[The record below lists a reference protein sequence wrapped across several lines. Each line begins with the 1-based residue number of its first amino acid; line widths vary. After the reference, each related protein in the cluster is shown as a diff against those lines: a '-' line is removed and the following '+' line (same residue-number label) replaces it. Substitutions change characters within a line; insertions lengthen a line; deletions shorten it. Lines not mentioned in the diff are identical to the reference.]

1 VKEGDSCSPGDAIAE
16 IETDKASMAFE
27 CTDDIVIAK
36 LLVPEGSEVAVGSPI
51 LVTVEEDTDVSVFS
65 DFVAPIS
72 TSIKSAPAETPST
85 ETATS
90 IPSSSDK
97 SGGDIHMDFSNVR
110 VSPAAARMIESK
122 KIAFDAI
129 QGTSRGGLISKS
141 DVVLAI
147 KNGITS
153 EHSFSGIS
161 TEKEGAKSSFVQ
173 SNTSASKSTSIDFS
187 IEDPTMG
194 QPINDRFEDIPNSN
208 MRKVIAR
215 RLTESKATVPH
226 LLSQI
231 ECELDDLLSLRKTF
245 AKDLSTNVSVN
256 DMVIKAAALALRDLP
271 DMRRQWKGDAI
282 GEPGPVDISVAVA
295 TPNGLITPIVT
306 GADRRGCSDINATVK
321 DLATRARENKLMP
334 EEYQGGSF
342 SISNLGMFGITSF
355 SAVINPPQA
364 AILAVG
370 AGVPRVKPPLAG
382 SDEPRVATVLNVQ
395 LSSDRRVVDEALAS
409 QFLKIF
415 ASYISNPKTI
425 LL

>member
-1 VKEGDSCSPGDAIAE
+1 MKEGDSCSPGDAIAE

-36 LLVPEGSEVAVGSPI
+36 LLAPEGAEIKVGNPI
-51 LVTVEEDTDVSVFS
+51 LVTVEEDTDVSVFA
-65 DFVAPIS
+65 DFVAPV
-72 TSIKSAPAETPST
+72 TTTVAATKEVAPT
-85 ETATS
+85 ETGTSTPVATNT
-90 IPSSSDK
+90 
-97 SGGDIHMDFSNVR
+97 SGFHVDLSNVR

-129 QGTSRGGLISKS
+129 QGTSKGGLISKS
-141 DVVLAI
+141 DVVLAL
-147 KNGITS
+147 KSGFAS
-153 EHSFSGIS
+153 ENSLTAS
-161 TEKEGAKSSFVQ
+161 VQ
-173 SNTSASKSTSIDFS
+173 SPIVGSTKAEPDASTSSPTSMDFS
-187 IEDPTMG
+187 IEDPTLG
-194 QPINDRFEDIPNSN
+194 QPINNRFEDIPNSN

-231 ECELDDLLSLRKTF
+231 ECELDDLLALRKTF

-271 DMRRQWKGDAI
+271 DMRRQFDKASGEI
-282 GEPGPVDISVAVA
+282 GEPGPCDISVAVA

-306 GADRRGCSDINATVK
+306 GADRRGCSDINATVR
-321 DLATRARENKLMP
+321 DLATRARDNKLMP

-342 SISNLGMFGITSF
+342 SVSNLGMFGITSF

-370 AGVPRVKPPLAG
+370 AGVPRVKPPLPHQ
-382 SDEPRVATVLNVQ
+382 DEPRVATVLNVQ